1 MKKFAYY
8 IKDGQYT
15 LEPNGVAVGRVGCAT
30 EEQARA
36 IVEYMH
42 ILNPITVENDELQDN
57 E

>member
-30 EEQARA
+30 EDQARA

-42 ILNPITVENDELQDN
+42 VLNPITVENDELQDN
-57 E
+57 S